1 MIFLQC
7 SSAIW
12 SSRIRV
18 LLRRWK
24 MQVFRETVLKLRS
37 TFLIR
42 FFIIVKVDSRVYN
55 DLQALLEKKL
65 GGPIE
70 VEIVKGQPSQNQD
83 AVKISTP
90 ETLVENDP
98 TVKEFVKAFKGK
110 ISKIELNKERFQ

>member
-1 MIFLQC
+1 MFISDLEQQNPRLAAALDDASF
-7 SSAIW
+7 
-12 SSRIRV
+12 SRSGSKV
-18 LLRRWK
+18 
-24 MQVFRETVLKLRS
+24 
-37 TFLIR
+37 TFYVPDT

-55 DLQALLEKKL
+55 DMQSQLEKKM

-70 VEIVKGQPSQNQD
+70 VEIVKGQPSQNQE